1 VDVCSLNKEHGKK
14 ICWVFFFFCKVNV
27 LSIKQ
32 LLLYSGV
39 EINLILTFKILIIKY
54 EGYEEDW
61 N

>member
-1 VDVCSLNKEHGKK
+1 MLG
-14 ICWVFFFFCKVNV
+14 FFFFCKVNV

-54 EGYEEDW
+54 EGYEED
-61 N
+61 